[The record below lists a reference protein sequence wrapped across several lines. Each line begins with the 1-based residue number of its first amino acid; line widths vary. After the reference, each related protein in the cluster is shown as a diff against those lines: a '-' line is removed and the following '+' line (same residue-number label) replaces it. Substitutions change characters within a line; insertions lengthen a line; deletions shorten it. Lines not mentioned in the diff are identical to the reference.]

1 MSDSGLE
8 AVGTPTLD
16 MRSMDCDPAQ
26 VWTLAHIT
34 WSMYGSAQTISRL
47 MDMLIF
53 KLAMTM
59 PRFTRGEFLMI
70 TTIRLCK
77 ARGNPGLFQ
86 RLTIATMGLLLI
98 AGCASVAQPPMAE
111 LQAAELAI
119 ADAERSSVADYAP
132 VELSEA
138 RDKLRAAHSA
148 VQQEKM
154 VQAKRLAEES
164 RVDAELA
171 SARAEAAQA
180 KVVNDEMRK
189 SIDTLKHEM
198 QRNTGEN
205 Q

>member
-1 MSDSGLE
+1 M
-8 AVGTPTLD
+8 
-16 MRSMDCDPAQ
+16 
-26 VWTLAHIT
+26 
-34 WSMYGSAQTISRL
+34 IS
-47 MDMLIF
+47 
-53 KLAMTM
+53 
-59 PRFTRGEFLMI
+59 
-70 TTIRLCK
+70 TIRLFK
-77 ARGNPGLFQ
+77 VGGKSGLFLRQ
-86 RLTIATMGLLLI
+86 AIATMGLLLI
-98 AGCASVAQPPMAE
+98 AGCASVQQPPMAE

-132 VELSEA
+132 AELSEA

-164 RVDAELA
+164 RVDAELS
-171 SARAEAAQA
+171 SARAEAARA
-180 KVVNDEMRK
+180 KVVNDEMHK